1 MKKLKLKGTMIGIF
15 KQNKN
20 FFFGF
25 MVFLIL
31 FTSCKR
37 HSETGL
43 NDTKTQQMDNTISLS
58 AAQVQLANIKV
69 ALVFEGKF
77 NYNHLFSGVLK
88 VNEESVSIISSRA
101 TGRILKLFLKNPG
114 ETVNKGDS
122 IYQIY
127 CEDLVAAERQYF
139 TLQSNNWNYNGKYEP
154 SLALENKLLLLGML
168 PEQIDRLRKNGK
180 ILFAV
185 TIFSP
190 VKGVVRSINISEG
203 QYVTA
208 GQTLFELA
216 DDRKLWVEAEVHPE
230 DLEFLKVGMSS
241 DITLPDAE
249 NVTLKSSVSFINP
262 TFEPGKNT
270 TLIRSV
276 IDNSTRKLHPG
287 MMAILHVQ
295 DGIKRCVMVPAS
307 SLITDKNGSVVWV
320 RNEDGTFTGRK
331 IKVGMQSDNT
341 VQVLSGLK
349 ESETVVTS
357 GAYLLN
363 SELIL
368 RKGTI
373 SEGHVKM

>member
-1 MKKLKLKGTMIGIF
+1 MFSIS
-15 KQNKN
+15 KQNKE
-20 FFFGF
+20 FLS
-25 MVFLIL
+25 VFLLIFIL
-31 FTSCKR
+31 FTSCQR
-37 HSETGL
+37 HAEKGL
-43 NDTKTQQMDNTISLS
+43 NETRIQPTDNTISLS
-58 AAQVQLANIKV
+58 AAQIQLANIKV
-69 ALVFEGKF
+69 AQVYEGEF
-77 NYNHLFSGVLK
+77 NYNHLFPGVLK

-101 TGRILKLFLKNPG
+101 TGRILKLFLKNTG
-114 ETVNKGDS
+114 EIVNKGDS

-127 CEDLVAAERQYF
+127 CEDLVTAERQYF

-168 PEQIDRLRKNGK
+168 PPQIDRLKKNGK

-190 VKGVVRSINISEG
+190 VKGIVRTINISEG

-216 DDRKLWVEAEVHPE
+216 DDRKLWLEAQVHPE
-230 DLEFLKVGMSS
+230 DLEYLKVGMPS
-241 DITLPDAE
+241 DIVLPDAE
-249 NVTLKSSVSFINP
+249 NRTLKSTISFINP
-262 TFEPGKNT
+262 TIEQGKNVT
-270 TLIRSV
+270 IIRSV
-276 IDNSTRKLHPG
+276 IDNSTLKLHPG
-287 MMAILHVQ
+287 MLAIIHVQ
-295 DGIKRCVMVPAS
+295 AGINKCVLAPVS

-320 RNEDGTFTGRK
+320 RNENGTFTGRK
-331 IKVGMQSDNT
+331 ITVGLQSENT

-349 ESETVVTS
+349 ESESVVIS

-373 SEGHVKM
+373 SEGHINM